1 MSLISDK
8 YQAVKKK
15 LEESHST
22 NSSGRKSST
31 DTDGSKVEVG
41 EIPTSIEN
49 ENFDPVTED
58 FEADADDDVVG
69 VGDGRCRPIDDFDP
83 DDGGNGMPGKSWIS
97 SMLILSS
104 EGKIRVL
111 CWNQIVKSFVHQSNG
126 DPSALGGATGHEYR

>member
-1 MSLISDK
+1 MISFLALFCHHFRYLSLISDK

-31 DTDGSKVEVG
+31 DTDGSKV

-83 DDGGNGMPGKSWIS
+83 DEGGNGMPGKS
-97 SMLILSS
+97 
-104 EGKIRVL
+104 
-111 CWNQIVKSFVHQSNG
+111 
-126 DPSALGGATGHEYR
+126 